1 MNETIGNVR
10 VSLWQRG
17 LLVGLI
23 AGFVILGLL
32 RLNECDL
39 FNPDSPR
46 YVLYSQSIVETGDYR
61 AIDLPGAPIYSWR
74 PPGLSLLLAP
84 IMAWRPY
91 DVVAAKMVVLLT
103 GALLLL
109 VVFRLTLMH
118 SQFWPAFL
126 VTAVVASNPSFFV
139 LSTEVLTEVPY
150 TLCVLTVLLI
160 LSQSTMIPVK
170 IPAKDAADQREGQDW
185 ARLLTTGF
193 AIGALAF
200 TPWLRTAGVSL
211 VIAVA
216 VWSLFVRGRRRWLLG
231 VGAAFAGLGLL
242 ALRNQQA
249 SGENY
254 VGSLFT
260 RMKSQGLLAVG
271 QSGLETIGQY
281 LWTIPAVLLPGL
293 TADRAWYAPVSTEAM
308 PIVALPYALAAC
320 AAGALISLGMLGMCH
335 RRASGGTLSLLY
347 LLIYAACL
355 VVWPWRHERFVW
367 PVVPVLLSYLPSG
380 VSVVSSALGSC
391 APTLTVSAT
400 SMLLVLSGWQF
411 YGCESLVEVNREF
424 IRDPDAFYAKRIP
437 GFYFSDW
444 RRAGTWL
451 NANSLPSDRVLT
463 WHASV
468 ASTSHRFQKRVQ
480 FETLSPEQLRKQIEA
495 FGARYLV
502 VPAAQFG
509 DGFGWQMVTGDTA
522 ISLKEVYRERDV
534 AILEILPNRTGSVSK
549 AAYPEWLNHQ
559 IALAQQACANEP
571 TRIDLAIR
579 YASLLREAG
588 ANQDAILQFRK
599 LVDQGVVTTRVC
611 GELGWLLLEN
621 RDYADAAKYL
631 DIARLLPNAE
641 AVSSVLIEG
650 ARKAREQL
658 NKSSRIDDSKQ
669 LAQQLNRIKMLI
681 GSEKYADAEAELA
694 KISEK
699 MSGRADVVF
708 VRGRLHHRLGEQE
721 QAAECY
727 EQAIKLGLSEATP
740 WLRLIRFDQAVLAN
754 SRSSVMVGDERFEVD
769 PAIAAT
775 HLRLAEMLSE
785 RGWAGRS
792 LAVLENASERFPGD
806 FQIKKMLADQY
817 RSFSRPDLAVPLY
830 QAVLQSSPDDE
841 SVKQG
846 LEIARSHLREPVMT
860 LSSRGSR
867 PSNESRVDLS
877 AR

>member
-1 MNETIGNVR
+1 MNGVVNETIGNVR

-17 LLVGLI
+17 LLFGLI
-23 AGFVILGLL
+23 AGFVILGML

-91 DVVAAKMVVLLT
+91 DIVAAKMVVLLT

-109 VVFRLTLMH
+109 VVFRLTLMN
-118 SQFWPAFL
+118 SRFWPAFI

-150 TLCVLTVLLI
+150 TLCVLIVLLI
-160 LSQSTMIPVK
+160 LSQSTMST
-170 IPAKDAADQREGQDW
+170 AADSADQRARQYW
-185 ARLLTTGF
+185 IRLLTTGF

-211 VIAVA
+211 VIAVG
-216 VWSLFVRGRRRWLLG
+216 VWSVFVRSRWRWLLG
-231 VGAAFAGLGLL
+231 VGAAVAGLGIL

-260 RMKSQGLLAVG
+260 RMKSQGLWAVG
-271 QSGLETIGQY
+271 QSGLETIGHY
-281 LWTIPAVLLPGL
+281 LWTIPTVLLPGL
-293 TADRAWYAPVSTEAM
+293 TTDRAWYSPVTVEAM
-308 PIVALPYALAAC
+308 PIVALPIALAAC
-320 AAGALISLGMLGMCH
+320 LAAAIISLGMLGMCH
-335 RRASGGTLSLLY
+335 RRANGGTLALLY

-367 PVVPVLLSYLPSG
+367 PVVPVLLSYLPTG

-391 APTLTVSAT
+391 APAITVSAT

-411 YGCESLVEVNREF
+411 YGCESLVKVNREF
-424 IRDPDAFYAKRIP
+424 VRDPDAFYAKRIP

-444 RRAGTWL
+444 RQAGRWL
-451 NANSLPSDRVLT
+451 SANSMPSDRVLT
-463 WHASV
+463 WHAAV

-480 FETLSPEQLRKQIEA
+480 FETLTPEKMRSQIEA

-509 DGFGWQMVTGDTA
+509 DGFGWQMLTGDTS

-534 AILEILPNRTGSVSK
+534 AILEVLPNRTGSVSK
-549 AAYPEWLNHQ
+549 DAYPEWLDQQ
-559 IALAQQACANEP
+559 IALSRQACANEP
-571 TRIDLAIR
+571 TRVDLAIR

-588 ANQDAILQFRK
+588 ADREAIQQFRK
-599 LVDQGVVTTRVC
+599 LVDQGVLTARVC

-621 RDYADAAKYL
+621 REYADAAKYL

-650 ARKAREQL
+650 ARHAREQMK
-658 NKSSRIDDSKQ
+658 KSPKIDDSKR
-669 LAQQLNRIKMLI
+669 LAQQLSRIKMLI
-681 GSEKYADAEAELA
+681 GSEKYADAAAKLGMVNETLSGGAETQ
-694 KISEK
+694 
-699 MSGRADVVF
+699 F
-708 VRGRLHHRLGEQE
+708 VRGRLHHRLGEHDL
-721 QAAECY
+721 AADCY
-727 EQAIKLGLSEATP
+727 EQAIKLGLSDAIP
-740 WLRLIRFDQAVLAN
+740 WLRLIRFDQVVQTNLRALII
-754 SRSSVMVGDERFEVD
+754 VGNERVEVD
-769 PAIAAT
+769 PAVATT
-775 HLRLAEMLSE
+775 HLRLAEMLQE
-785 RGWAGRS
+785 RGWAGRA
-792 LAVLENASERFPGD
+792 LAVLENALERFPAD
-806 FQIKKMLADQY
+806 MQIKKMLADHY
-817 RSFSRPDLAVPLY
+817 RSFARPDLAVPLY
-830 QAVLQSSPDDE
+830 QVVLESSPDDE

-860 LSSRGSR
+860 LSSRGQR
-867 PSNESRVDLS
+867 PVTETRVDLS